1 MQILRK
7 LVLLLSAVYFL
18 FLLLV
23 ITNLVSTA
31 FLDDQFS
38 HFNPQNFYKILALIG
53 AALLALALSVEQSH
67 AAFLGRRVRQLD
79 GAVAELKSNL
89 YDAQQRAMKD
99 ALNAPSP
106 PLSGR
111 VVPPASSMPGEVR

>member
-7 LVLLLSAVYFL
+7 LVLLLAAVYFL

-23 ITNLVSTA
+23 VTNLVSTA

-38 HFNPQNFYKILALIG
+38 HFNPQHFFKVLALIG
-53 AALLALALSVEQSH
+53 AGLLALALGVEQSY
-67 AAFLGRRVRQLD
+67 AAFLGRRVRQLE

-111 VVPPASSMPGEVR
+111 VPPPPSSMPGELK